1 MSRFRG
7 ISVVFHISFCLL
19 LSPCAIGDSEQRSSD
34 ASNNAEKPHLIRQI
48 TFNGGEH
55 LDRKQLSKLI
65 GIDAGQPYFP
75 AEMVA
80 GLNRV
85 LEKYRES
92 GFVFASIEP
101 EIETIPPDQVQIRLH
116 IYEGTK
122 VRTGEITIEGNH
134 LLSVDDIRRAL
145 DLRKG
150 MPFSQVAFE
159 GGIDKL
165 LTLYSEHGYPKVE
178 IEPTDFHLSEEQGKV
193 DLHLQIREGNQIRIG
208 GVKLTGLQ
216 KTKPEV
222 VLRELPVQ
230 VGNVFDQR
238 KIDQSFHRL
247 VNLGYFYE
255 VSPSLLEEGTTPEEI
270 VFNAKVTEARTGR
283 FMGVIGYAP
292 PTTEFDPPIPPA
304 GGGNRGVLTGVIEA
318 TETNLLGTGRM
329 AHFLWKSGLLRTL
342 KIGYTEPWAFGK
354 PIKIG
359 VEYSQL
365 KQRNQFTDAE
375 SNERAAVVTV
385 GARFR
390 RLLEGSL
397 GFSYKRIGLPT
408 GSAPFLTPS
417 PPIHSSITDVADSAA
432 QSGIKYGV
440 TLGLTRDSRDYFLNP
455 TRGRLDRVAFE
466 FSRGDF
472 KLRKL
477 WIDLRGYFPTWR
489 RQVIA
494 IGLHGAAAWGDNIP
508 PTELFYLGG
517 ANTLRGYNED
527 WFFGPHRIYANIE
540 YRLLVGRTSQFFVF
554 TDLGAV
560 TQVDQPTVFDPLRVG
575 YGFGMRLESK
585 GGLLRMDYGLA
596 EGRSVLEGK
605 IHVNLG
611 ASF

>member
-1 MSRFRG
+1 MNSFRR
-7 ISVVFHISFCLL
+7 ISFAFHIFFGLFL
-19 LSPCAIGDSEQRSSD
+19 FPLAIGDSEQPPLDSTD
-34 ASNNAEKPHLIRQI
+34 NAEKPRLIRQI
-48 TFNGGEH
+48 TFDGIEH
-55 LDRKQLSKLI
+55 LNRKQLSNLI
-65 GIDAGQPYFP
+65 GIDVGQPYLQ

-85 LEKYRES
+85 LEKYRED

-101 EIETIPPDQVQIRLH
+101 DVTTILPDQVQIRLH
-116 IYEGTK
+116 IHEGTRA
-122 VRTGEITIEGNH
+122 RTGKITIEGNQ
-134 LLSVDDIRRAL
+134 LLSTDELRRTL
-145 DLRKG
+145 GLQKG
-150 MPFSQVAFE
+150 TPFSHIAFE
-159 GGIDKL
+159 GGIDKI
-165 LTLYSEHGYPKVE
+165 LTLYSERGYPRTK
-178 IEPTDFHLSEEQGKV
+178 IEPTNFHLSEEQGEV
-193 DLHLQIREGNQIRIG
+193 DLHLQIREGNQVRIG
-208 GVKLTGLQ
+208 EVKLTGLQ

-230 VGNVFDQR
+230 AGDVFDQR
-238 KIDQSFHRL
+238 KVDQSFHRL

-255 VSPSLLEEGTTPEEI
+255 VSPSLLEEGKMPAEI
-270 VFNAKVTEARTGR
+270 IFNAKVTEARTGR
-283 FMGVIGYAP
+283 FSGVIGYAP
-292 PTTEFDPPIPPA
+292 PTTEFEGAPQ
-304 GGGNRGVLTGVIEA
+304 LTGVIEA
-318 TETNLLGTGRM
+318 TETNLLGTGRG
-329 AHFLWKSGLLRTL
+329 ANFLWKSGLLQRL

-375 SNERAAVVTV
+375 SNENAASVTI
-385 GARFR
+385 GAGFR
-390 RLLEGSL
+390 RLYEGSL
-397 GFSYKRIGLPT
+397 GFSYKQIELPASNAT
-408 GSAPFLTPS
+408 LFATS
-417 PPIHSSITDVADSAA
+417 PPIASPIVDVTDAAA
-432 QSGIKYGV
+432 QSGVKYGI

-455 TRGRLDRVAFE
+455 TRGRLDHVAFE

-517 ANTLRGYNED
+517 ANTLRGYDED
-527 WFFGPHRIYANIE
+527 WFFGPRRVYANIE

-554 TDLGAV
+554 TDLGTV
-560 TQVDQPTVFDPLRVG
+560 TQVDQPAVFDPLRVG

-596 EGRSVLEGK
+596 EGRSALEGK

-611 ASF
+611 TSF

>member
-1 MSRFRG
+1 MIPFRQ
-7 ISVVFHISFCLL
+7 ISIASHISLYLL
-19 LSPCAIGDSEQRSSD
+19 LSPFTISNSAQDVSD
-34 ASNNAEKPHLIRQI
+34 PSDNIERPHLIRQI
-48 TFNGGEH
+48 TFDGIEH

-65 GIDAGQPYFP
+65 GIDVGQPYLP
-75 AEMVA
+75 TEMVA

-85 LEKYRES
+85 LEKYRED

-101 EIETIPPDQVQIRLH
+101 EVETIPPDQVHIRLH
-116 IYEGTK
+116 IHEGARI
-122 VRTGEITIEGNH
+122 RTGEIAIEGNR
-134 LLSVDDIRRAL
+134 LLSTDDLRRAFG
-145 DLRKG
+145 LRKG
-150 MPFSQVAFE
+150 APFSHAAFE

-165 LTLYSEHGYPKVE
+165 LALYSERGYPKAE
-178 IEPTDFHLSEEQGKV
+178 IEPTNFHLSEEGGRV
-193 DLHLQIREGNQIRIG
+193 DLHLQIHEGNQVRIG
-208 GVKLTGLQ
+208 AVKLTGLQ

-230 VGNVFDQR
+230 AGDVFDQR

-247 VNLGYFYE
+247 VNIGYFYE
-255 VSPSLLEEGTTPEEI
+255 VSPTLLQEGMRPEEI
-270 VFNAKVTEARTGR
+270 IFNAKVTEARTGR
-283 FMGVIGYAP
+283 FSGVIGYAP
-292 PTTEFDPPIPPA
+292 PTTEFEGAPQ
-304 GGGNRGVLTGVIEA
+304 LTGVIEA
-318 TETNLLGTGRM
+318 RETNLLGTGRG
-329 AHFLWKSGLLRTL
+329 ANFLWKSGLLQTL

-375 SNERAAVVTV
+375 SSENAAFVTV
-385 GARFR
+385 AARFR
-390 RLLEGSL
+390 RLFEGSL
-397 GFSYKRIGLPT
+397 GFSYKRIGLPIGDAT
-408 GSAPFLTPS
+408 FSTTS
-417 PPIHSSITDVADSAA
+417 PLMPPSITDMADLAA
-432 QSGIKYGV
+432 QSGVKYGV
-440 TLGLTRDSRDYFLNP
+440 TLGLIRDSRDYFLSP

-477 WIDLRGYFPTWR
+477 WVDLRGYYPTWR

-494 IGLHGAAAWGDNIP
+494 VGLHGAAAWGDNIP

-517 ANTLRGYNED
+517 ANTLRGYDED
-527 WFFGPHRIYANIE
+527 WFFGPRRVYANIE

-554 TDLGAV
+554 TDLGTV
-560 TQVDQPTVFDPLRVG
+560 TQVDQPTIFDPLRVG

-596 EGRSVLEGK
+596 EGRSALEGK

-611 ASF
+611 TSF

>member
-1 MSRFRG
+1 MNPFHRIFFT
-7 ISVVFHISFCLL
+7 FHILFYLL
-19 LSPCAIGDSEQRSSD
+19 LSPLAIGDSEQPPPAPSD
-34 ASNNAEKPHLIRQI
+34 NTEKSYLIRQI
-48 TFNGGEH
+48 TFDGIDH
-55 LDRKQLSKLI
+55 LDRKQLSNLI
-65 GIDAGQPYFP
+65 GIDAGQPYLQ

-85 LEKYRES
+85 LEKYRED

-101 EIETIPPDQVQIRLH
+101 QVTTILPDQVQIRLH
-116 IYEGTK
+116 IHEGTQA
-122 VRTGEITIEGNH
+122 RTGEITIDGNH
-134 LLSVDDIRRAL
+134 LLSTDVLRRAL
-145 DLRKG
+145 GLRKG
-150 MPFSQVAFE
+150 TPFSQAIFE
-159 GGIDKL
+159 GGITKL
-165 LTLYSEHGYPKVE
+165 LALYSERGYPKAE
-178 IEPTDFHLSEEQGKV
+178 IEPTNFQLSEEQGKV
-193 DLHLQIREGNQIRIG
+193 DLHLQIREGNQVRIG
-208 GVKLTGLQ
+208 AVKLTGLQ

-230 VGNVFDQR
+230 TGDVFDQR
-238 KIDQSFHRL
+238 KVDQSFHRL

-255 VSPSLLEEGTTPEEI
+255 VSPSLLEEGKTPVEV

-283 FMGVIGYAP
+283 FSGVIGYAP
-292 PTTEFDPPIPPA
+292 PTTEFEGAPQ
-304 GGGNRGVLTGVIEA
+304 LTGVIEA
-318 TETNLLGTGRM
+318 RETNLLGTGRG
-329 AHFLWKSGLLRTL
+329 ANFLWKSGLLQTL
-342 KIGYTEPWAFGK
+342 RIGYTEPWAFGK

-359 VEYSQL
+359 VEYSQV

-375 SNERAAVVTV
+375 SNENAASVTV

-390 RLLEGSL
+390 RLFEGSL
-397 GFSYKRIGLPT
+397 GFSYKRIDFPTNDLFLPAT
-408 GSAPFLTPS
+408 S
-417 PPIHSSITDVADSAA
+417 PPVDLPITDMADPTS
-432 QSGIKYGV
+432 QSGVKYGV

-477 WIDLRGYFPTWR
+477 WVDLRGYFPTWR

-494 IGLHGAAAWGDNIP
+494 LGLHGAVAWGDNIP

-517 ANTLRGYNED
+517 ANTLRGYDED
-527 WFFGPHRIYANIE
+527 WFFGPRRVYANIE

-560 TQVDQPTVFDPLRVG
+560 TQVDQPTIFDPLRVG

-596 EGRSVLEGK
+596 EGHSALEGK

-611 ASF
+611 TSF

>member
-1 MSRFRG
+1 MNPFRQ
-7 ISVVFHISFCLL
+7 ISLTFHISLYLL
-19 LSPCAIGDSEQRSSD
+19 LSPFAISDSEQHTPDPSD
-34 ASNNAEKPHLIRQI
+34 NTEKPHLIRQI
-48 TFNGGEH
+48 SFEGLEH
-55 LDRKQLSKLI
+55 LGRKQLSKLI
-65 GIDAGQPYFP
+65 GIDAGQPYLP
-75 AEMVA
+75 TEMVA

-92 GFVFASIEP
+92 GFVFASIKP
-101 EIETIPPDQVQIRLH
+101 EVTTIPPDQVHIRLH
-116 IYEGTK
+116 IHEGTQA
-122 VRTGEITIEGNH
+122 RTGEITIEGNH
-134 LLSVDDIRRAL
+134 LLSTGDLRRAFGL
-145 DLRKG
+145 QKG
-150 MPFSQVAFE
+150 TPFSQTAFE
-159 GGIDKL
+159 GGIDKIL
-165 LTLYSEHGYPKVE
+165 ALYSERGYPKAE

-193 DLHLQIREGNQIRIG
+193 DLRLQIREGNQVRIG
-208 GVKLTGLQ
+208 AVKLTGLQ

-230 VGNVFDQR
+230 TGDVFDQR

-270 VFNAKVTEARTGR
+270 IFNAKVTEARTGR
-283 FMGVIGYAP
+283 FSGVIGYAP
-292 PTTEFDPPIPPA
+292 PTTEFEGAPQ
-304 GGGNRGVLTGVIEA
+304 LTGVIEA
-318 TETNLLGTGRM
+318 TETNLLGAGRGVN
-329 AHFLWKSGLLRTL
+329 FLWKSGLLRTL
-342 KIGYTEPWAFGK
+342 RIGYAEPWAFGK
-354 PIKIG
+354 PIKID
-359 VEYSQL
+359 VEYSRV

-375 SNERAAVVTV
+375 SNENAASVTV
-385 GARFR
+385 ATRFR
-390 RLLEGSL
+390 RLFEGSL

-408 GSAPFLTPS
+408 GDTPLPTTPLS
-417 PPIHSSITDVADSAA
+417 IGLPITDVADPAA
-432 QSGIKYGV
+432 QSGVKYGI

-455 TRGRLDRVAFE
+455 TRGRLDGVAFE

-477 WIDLRGYFPTWR
+477 WIDLRGYYPTWR

-517 ANTLRGYNED
+517 ANTLRGYDED
-527 WFFGPHRIYANIE
+527 WFFGPRRVYANIE

-596 EGRSVLEGK
+596 EGRSALEGK

-611 ASF
+611 TSF

>member
-1 MSRFRG
+1 MSLFCRF
-7 ISVVFHISFCLL
+7 FFTCHILFCLL
-19 LSPCAIGDSEQRSSD
+19 FSPLAIGDSDQLSSPTSD
-34 ASNNAEKPHLIRQI
+34 NAEPYHLIRQI
-48 TFNGGEH
+48 TFDGLEH
-55 LDRKQLSKLI
+55 LGPRQLSKLI
-65 GIDAGQPYFP
+65 GIEAGQPYL
-75 AEMVA
+75 ATEMIA

-85 LEKYRES
+85 LEKYRED

-101 EIETIPPDQVQIRLH
+101 EVMTTPPDQVHIRLH
-116 IYEGTK
+116 IHEGT
-122 VRTGEITIEGNH
+122 RAHTGEITIKGNH
-134 LLSVDDIRRAL
+134 LLSTDALRRTL

-150 MPFSQVAFE
+150 VPFSRAAFE
-159 GGIDKL
+159 DGIDKI

-178 IEPTDFHLSEEQGKV
+178 IEPTDFHLSEEQGTV
-193 DLHLQIREGNQIRIG
+193 DLHLQIREGNQVRIG
-208 GVKLTGLQ
+208 AVKLTGLQ

-230 VGNVFDQR
+230 AGDVFDQR

-255 VSPSLLEEGTTPEEI
+255 VSPALLEEGARPEEI
-270 VFNAKVTEARTGR
+270 IFNAKVTEARTGR
-283 FMGVIGYAP
+283 FTGVIGYAP
-292 PTTEFDPPIPPA
+292 PTTEFEGAPQ
-304 GGGNRGVLTGVIEA
+304 LTGVIEA
-318 TETNLLGTGRM
+318 TETNLLGTGRGVN
-329 AHFLWKSGLLRTL
+329 FLWKSGLLRTL
-342 KIGYTEPWAFGK
+342 RIGYTEPWAFGR
-354 PIKIG
+354 PVKIG
-359 VEYSQL
+359 VEYWQL

-375 SNERAAVVTV
+375 SNENAASITIA
-385 GARFR
+385 ARFR
-390 RLLEGSL
+390 RLFEGSL

-408 GSAPFLTPS
+408 NEPFFPATPS
-417 PPIHSSITDVADSAA
+417 SVHSPITDAPDPAA
-432 QSGIKYGV
+432 QRGVKYGV

-455 TRGRLDRVAFE
+455 SRGRLDHVAFE

-477 WIDLRGYFPTWR
+477 WVDLRGYFPTWR

-494 IGLHGAAAWGDNIP
+494 VGLHGAAAWGDNIP

-517 ANTLRGYNED
+517 ANTLRGYDED
-527 WFFGPHRIYANIE
+527 WFFGPRRVYANIE

-596 EGRSVLEGK
+596 EGRSALEGK

-611 ASF
+611 TSF

>member
-1 MSRFRG
+1 MNPFRQ
-7 ISVVFHISFCLL
+7 ISLTFHISLYLL
-19 LSPCAIGDSEQRSSD
+19 LSPFAISDSEQHTPDPSD
-34 ASNNAEKPHLIRQI
+34 NAEKPYLIRQI
-48 TFNGGEH
+48 TFDGLEH
-55 LDRKQLSKLI
+55 LNRKQLSKLI
-65 GIDAGQPYFP
+65 GMDAGQPYLP

-85 LEKYRES
+85 LEKYRED
-92 GFVFASIEP
+92 GFAFASIKP
-101 EIETIPPDQVQIRLH
+101 EVATIPPDQVQIRLH
-116 IYEGTK
+116 IHEGTQA
-122 VRTGEITIEGNH
+122 RTGEITIEGNH
-134 LLSVDDIRRAL
+134 LLSTGDLRRAFG
-145 DLRKG
+145 LRKG
-150 MPFSQVAFE
+150 TPFSQTAFE
-159 GGIDKL
+159 GGIDKI
-165 LTLYSEHGYPKVE
+165 LTLYSERGYPKVE
-178 IEPTDFHLSEEQGKV
+178 VEPTDFHLSEEQGKV
-193 DLHLQIREGNQIRIG
+193 DLRLQIREGNQVRIG
-208 GVKLTGLQ
+208 AVKLTGLQ

-230 VGNVFDQR
+230 TGDVFDQR

-283 FMGVIGYAP
+283 FSGVIGYAP
-292 PTTEFDPPIPPA
+292 PTTEFEGAPQ
-304 GGGNRGVLTGVIEA
+304 LTGVIEA
-318 TETNLLGTGRM
+318 TETNLLGTGRG
-329 AHFLWKSGLLRTL
+329 ANFRWKSGLLRTL
-342 KIGYTEPWAFGK
+342 KVGYTEPWAFGK
-354 PIKIG
+354 PIEIG

-375 SNERAAVVTV
+375 SNENAASVTV
-385 GARFR
+385 AARFR
-390 RLLEGSL
+390 RLFEGSL

-408 GSAPFLTPS
+408 GDTPLPATPLS
-417 PPIHSSITDVADSAA
+417 MDLPITDVADPAA
-432 QSGIKYGV
+432 QSGVKYGI

-455 TRGRLDRVAFE
+455 TRGRLDYLAFE

-477 WIDLRGYFPTWR
+477 WVNLRGYYPTWR

-494 IGLHGAAAWGDNIP
+494 VGLHGAAAWGDNIP

-517 ANTLRGYNED
+517 ANTLRGYDED
-527 WFFGPHRIYANIE
+527 WFFGPRRVYANIE

-596 EGRSVLEGK
+596 EGRSALEGK

-611 ASF
+611 TSF

>member
-1 MSRFRG
+1 VS
-7 ISVVFHISFCLL
+7 SFHRISFVFQVSLYLL
-19 LSPCAIGDSEQRSSD
+19 LSLFAIADSEQPPLESTD
-34 ASNNAEKPHLIRQI
+34 NTEKPHLIRQI
-48 TFNGGEH
+48 AFEGLEH
-55 LDRKQLSKLI
+55 LGRKQLSKLI
-65 GIDAGQPYFP
+65 DIDAGQPYLP
-75 AEMVA
+75 TEMVA

-85 LEKYRES
+85 LEKYRED

-101 EIETIPPDQVQIRLH
+101 EVTTIPPDQVQIRVH
-116 IYEGTK
+116 IHEGTRA
-122 VRTGEITIEGNH
+122 RTGKITIEGNH
-134 LLSVDDIRRAL
+134 LLLTGDLRRAVG
-145 DLRKG
+145 LREG
-150 MPFSQVAFE
+150 APFSQTAFE
-159 GGIDKL
+159 GGIDKVL
-165 LTLYSEHGYPKVE
+165 ALYSERGYPKAE

-193 DLHLQIREGNQIRIG
+193 DLRLQIREGNQVRIG
-208 GVKLTGLQ
+208 AVKLTGLQ

-230 VGNVFDQR
+230 AGDVFDQR

-255 VSPSLLEEGTTPEEI
+255 VSPFLLEEGTTPEEI
-270 VFNAKVTEARTGR
+270 IFNAKVTEARTGR
-283 FMGVIGYAP
+283 FSGVIGYAP
-292 PTTEFDPPIPPA
+292 PTTEFEGAPQ
-304 GGGNRGVLTGVIEA
+304 LTGVIEA
-318 TETNLLGTGRM
+318 TEANLLGTGRG
-329 AHFLWKSGLLRTL
+329 ANFLWKSGLLRTL
-342 KIGYTEPWAFGK
+342 RIGYTEPWAFGK

-359 VEYSQL
+359 VEYSQVN
-365 KQRNQFTDAE
+365 QRNQFTDAE
-375 SNERAAVVTV
+375 SNENAASVTV

-390 RLLEGSL
+390 RLFEGSL
-397 GFSYKRIGLPT
+397 GFSYKRIGFPTSDILLPT
-408 GSAPFLTPS
+408 TSPLLPSQIIDAPNP
-417 PPIHSSITDVADSAA
+417 AA
-432 QSGIKYGV
+432 QSGVKYGII
-440 TLGLTRDSRDYFLNP
+440 LGFTRDSRDYFLNP
-455 TRGRLDRVAFE
+455 TRGRLDHVAFE

-477 WIDLRGYFPTWR
+477 WIDLRGYYPTWR

-517 ANTLRGYNED
+517 ANTLRGYDED
-527 WFFGPHRIYANIE
+527 WFFGPRRVYANIE

-596 EGRSVLEGK
+596 EGRSALEGK

-611 ASF
+611 TSF

>member
-1 MSRFRG
+1 MSPLRR
-7 ISVVFHISFCLL
+7 ISFAFHILFCLL
-19 LSPCAIGDSEQRSSD
+19 LSPFAIGDSAQHAPDPSD
-34 ASNNAEKPHLIRQI
+34 NAEKPYLIRQI
-48 TFNGGEH
+48 TFEGIEH
-55 LDRKQLSKLI
+55 LNRKQLSKLI
-65 GIDAGQPYFP
+65 GIDAGQPYLQ

-101 EIETIPPDQVQIRLH
+101 EVSTIPPDQVYIRLH
-116 IYEGTK
+116 IHEGTR
-122 VRTGEITIEGNH
+122 VRTGEITVEGNH
-134 LLSVDDIRRAL
+134 LLSTDDIHRAL
-145 DLRKG
+145 GLRTG
-150 MPFSQVAFE
+150 RPFSQAIFE
-159 GGIDKL
+159 EGIDKIL
-165 LTLYSEHGYPKVE
+165 ALYSERGYPKVE
-178 IEPTDFHLSEEQGKV
+178 VEPTDFHLSEEQGQV
-193 DLHLQIREGNQIRIG
+193 DLRLQIREGNQVRIG
-208 GVKLTGLQ
+208 AVKLTGLQ

-230 VGNVFDQR
+230 TGDIFDQR

-270 VFNAKVTEARTGR
+270 IFNAKVTEARTGR
-283 FMGVIGYAP
+283 FSGVIGYAP
-292 PTTEFDPPIPPA
+292 PTTEFEGAPQ
-304 GGGNRGVLTGVIEA
+304 LTGVIEA
-318 TETNLLGTGRM
+318 TETNLLGTGRG
-329 AHFLWKSGLLRTL
+329 ANFLWKSGLLRAL
-342 KIGYTEPWAFGK
+342 KIGYVEPWTFGK

-365 KQRNQFTDAE
+365 RQRNQFTDAE
-375 SNERAAVVTV
+375 SNERAASMTL

-390 RLLEGSL
+390 RLFEGSL
-397 GFSYKRIGLPT
+397 GFSYKQIGLPT
-408 GSAPFLTPS
+408 GDILPPTTSPS
-417 PPIHSSITDVADSAA
+417 LRSPITDVADPAA
-432 QSGIKYGV
+432 QSGVKYGV

-455 TRGRLDRVAFE
+455 THGRLDHVAFE

-477 WIDLRGYFPTWR
+477 WVDLRGYFPTWR

-517 ANTLRGYNED
+517 ANTLRGYDED
-527 WFFGPHRIYANIE
+527 WFFGPRRVYTNIE

-554 TDLGAV
+554 TDLGTV
-560 TQVDQPTVFDPLRVG
+560 SQIDQPTVFDPLRVG

-596 EGRSVLEGK
+596 EGRSALEGK

-611 ASF
+611 TSF